1 MRESYMA
8 KNNYPDPLPEHFAS
22 IKEASD
28 FWDTHDAGE
37 YEQYLRPLDITLEVD
52 EQLPQAVL
60 IEYSLSE
67 ALKRTARGK
76 GISLETLVNL
86 WLEQRLMESQSHG

>member
-1 MRESYMA
+1 MK
-8 KNNYPDPLPEHFAS
+8 KNKKIPYIPEQFTS

-37 YEQYLRPLDITLEVD
+37 YEDYLCPINE
-52 EQLPQAVL
+52 EIEIAEELPQTVL
-60 IEYSLSE
+60 VEYSILE
-67 ALKRTARGK
+67 KLKKIAQQK

-86 WLEQRLMESQSHG
+86 WLNEKLLAG